1 VRYFED
7 FKPGDVIELVARTIT
22 KERILAFAREFDPQ
36 PFHTDEEA
44 AKRSIYGGLLASG
57 WHTGSLLMRILYDGL
72 LHDAASLGSPGIAE
86 LRWLEPVRPG
96 DTLAGRMTI
105 LEAIPSRSKPDR
117 GIIRSLIEMR
127 NQQARSSCRSAVS
140 RSSAAGRLSH
150 WALPLLPSA
159 SPVAWSHS
167 APAGHR
173 CMPTRSTSRQRARS
187 GGKSTIAASPRR
199 PSSDPARTLP
209 HPSLSRRVRGVRRRS
224 AARQGPPRT
233 HSRQPH

>member
-7 FKPGDVIELVARTIT
+7 FKPGDVIELGARTIT

-72 LHDAASLGSPGIAE
+72 LHDAASLGSPGIDE

-127 NQQARSSCRSAVS
+127 NQHGAVVVS
-140 RSSAAGRLSH
+140 IRGLS
-150 WALPLLPSA
+150 LI
-159 SPVAWSHS
+159 
-167 APAGHR
+167 G
-173 CMPTRSTSRQRARS
+173 
-187 GGKSTIAASPRR
+187 RR
-199 PSSDPARTLP
+199 PT
-209 HPSLSRRVRGVRRRS
+209 
-224 AARQGPPRT
+224 
-233 HSRQPH
+233 